1 MLWRSSS
8 SSKISATGR
17 WAVSPACNRRCV
29 IGSCRHVVARV
40 LSLPAPLLAFR
51 ACGPANIYVDDSFVV
66 VSLFNGSIWNGVS
79 NGCTHESDPA
89 RVVSDFVMCHSSA
102 AASANGGAPGDEIR
116 SRCRLRSSPRRY
128 RATVPSSHDVRR
140 CVRWFGAR
148 PSAAQP
154 TTGVSYDEIDHSSP
168 FGLRRGLASGS
179 ASVNY
184 SCSHSSGMTFLSV
197 S

>member
-1 MLWRSSS
+1 MLPGCPAGIAFAHVDVR
-8 SSKISATGR
+8 KYVCGR
-17 WAVSPACNRRCV
+17 FF
-29 IGSCRHVVARV
+29 
-40 LSLPAPLLAFR
+40 L
-51 ACGPANIYVDDSFVV
+51 V
-66 VSLFNGSIWNGVS
+66 VSLSNGSMRNGRS
-79 NGCTHESDPA
+79 NGCAHESDPA

-102 AASANGGAPGDEIR
+102 AASANGAPGDEIR

>member
-1 MLWRSSS
+1 MGRIARLQPSMRVLCDRVV
-8 SSKISATGR
+8 SA
-17 WAVSPACNRRCV
+17 RCCP
-29 IGSCRHVVARV
+29 GALCRHR
-40 LSLPAPLLAFR
+40 FC
-51 ACGPANIYVDDSFVV
+51 ACGPANMYVDDSFKWCRCLMVV
-66 VSLFNGSIWNGVS
+66 CGMGGGEEQWVRSR
-79 NGCTHESDPA
+79 THESDPA